1 MEKTIV
7 GKIANT
13 HGVRGELKIQRTNN
27 ETFDRDVN
35 YYIGQDFDQVEIEK
49 SRHSGELSFIKLK
62 SFDNINDVLK
72 YKNQFIYVD
81 SNDLYELESDEYYVK
96 DLVGLKVHD
105 ENNDLIGDIKD
116 VLTYAANDIYVVS
129 SEEGD
134 IMIPAVKEF
143 IKEINLEKG
152 TIVIKVIEGM

>member
-35 YYIGQDFDQVEIEK
+35 YYIGQDFDQVEIEN

-105 ENNDLIGDIKD
+105 ENNDLIGDVKD

-152 TIVIKVIEGM
+152 TIVVKVIEGM

>member
-105 ENNDLIGDIKD
+105 ENNDLIGDVKD

-152 TIVIKVIEGM
+152 TIVVKVIEGM